1 MEGYMKDKPVFA
13 TKEASDA
20 LIQSKRTVAEALKA
34 TQETFDVEVSKSN
47 TELLGVLP
55 YLFSFGAYAFENF
68 KEMVI
73 DMPKITHYQ
82 LGSEKDPIPLETL
95 YRYTIGEY
103 VEQKE
108 LFHAELYRLM
118 REKRAR
124 FLPNNYGGHTLTEPI
139 SIAVVTEKGVST
151 DGALFNSLVTKTE
164 GGTYEHTPRV
174 KIKGVILQ
182 YYKPL
187 FEGHFN
193 GYKGGFIKQP
203 QLLYA
208 IARHYHSDMS
218 EAALKD
224 FTPVKIVQLFYYI
237 ATHCNYRGSKIT
249 VDAPEMLKHILP
261 SALEGESIRHRNM
274 GPILAALQALTSIT
288 SDYKDCFDFVIN
300 GLNITEDD
308 RDFAKEADD
317 ETEQVMLEVKH
328 HLKANGNRLEIA
340 VTQQPRAALS
350 EPVQRRRK
358 TRKE

>member
-13 TKEASDA
+13 TKEAADA

-82 LGSEKDPIPLETL
+82 LGTVDEPVPLETL
-95 YRYTIGEY
+95 YKYTIGDT
-103 VEQKE
+103 EQKAH
-108 LFHAELYRLM
+108 FHAELYRLM
-118 REKRAR
+118 REKKTY
-124 FLPNNYGGHTLTEPI
+124 FLPTQNGGYLLDEPI
-139 SIAVVTEKGVST
+139 SIAIVTEKGVSS
-151 DGALFNSLVTKTE
+151 DAALFNNLVTKTD
-164 GGTYEHTPRV
+164 GGEYERTPRA
-174 KIKGVILQ
+174 KIKGVILR

-203 QLLYA
+203 QRLYA
-208 IARHYHSDMS
+208 IARRYYDDMAN
-218 EAALKD
+218 EEVKN

-237 ATHCNYRGSKIT
+237 ATHCNYRGAKIT
-249 VDAPEMLKHILP
+249 VDAPEMLKHVLP

-274 GPILAALQALTSIT
+274 EPILAAIHALESIT
-288 SDYKDCFDFVIN
+288 SDHKDCFDFVVN
-300 GLNITEDD
+300 GLNITQDD

-317 ETEQVMLEVKH
+317 EAEQAMLEVKH
-328 HLKANGNRLEIA
+328 HLKANGNTLEIA
-340 VTQQPRAALS
+340 VTQQARIALP
-350 EPVQRRRK
+350 EAPPKRRK